1 MTGNEGKIIIHKFE
15 SSVLKSNPLKD
26 PYSRDII
33 VYIPPNYSQSQSKG
47 FPAAIGLS
55 GFGGNGRSL
64 FNLDPLSENVEQRM
78 NRLIYEL
85 KSLNHIFVRKLI
97 YSFFAQHFH

>member
-33 VYIPPNYSQSQSKG
+33 VYIPPNYSQS
-47 FPAAIGLS
+47 
-55 GFGGNGRSL
+55 
-64 FNLDPLSENVEQRM
+64 
-78 NRLIYEL
+78 
-85 KSLNHIFVRKLI
+85 
-97 YSFFAQHFH
+97 